1 LGARIIAV
9 ADAYDAM
16 TTDRAYHQ
24 AMSPGDALKELRA
37 CAGNQFDPRVVE
49 ALVHIVTGKRE

>member
-1 LGARIIAV
+1 V

-24 AMSPGDALKELRA
+24 AMSPEDALKELRA
-37 CAGNQFDPRVVE
+37 CAGKQFDPRVVE
-49 ALVHIVTGKRE
+49 ALVHIVTGKNE